1 MSAAPALRLD
11 DVRYAY
17 PGAASPAVDGVT
29 FDLPRG
35 ASMALLGPNGAG
47 KSTLLD
53 LLLRWKTPA
62 AGCIELAGRPLESYA
77 RTELGRTVSLVPQ
90 GEVARFAFTL
100 REYVLFGRAPHVA
113 ALAMPGEEDERAAE
127 AALCDVGLAALADR
141 DVGTLSGGERQLLLL
156 ARAMA
161 QRTPL
166 MLLDE
171 PTSALDPANTA
182 RVAGI
187 LRTLRERGTTLLWTT
202 HDPSFAAAEATHAA
216 LLRAGR
222 LLAAGPADE
231 VLSADAL
238 TALYGTPLR
247 TLRHE
252 GRTLVYAP

>member
-1 MSAAPALRLD
+1 MNAPALRLD
-11 DVRYAY
+11 GVTYAY
-17 PGAASPAVDGVT
+17 PGAAHSAVDGVT

-35 ASMALLGPNGAG
+35 AAMALLGPNGAG

-53 LLLRWKTPA
+53 LFLRWKTPSS
-62 AGCIELAGRPLESYA
+62 GRIELAGRPLETFSRA
-77 RTELGRTVSLVPQ
+77 ELGRTVSLVPQ
-90 GEVARFAFTL
+90 GETARFAFTL

-113 ALAMPGEEDERAAE
+113 ALAMPSPDDE
-127 AALCDVGLAALADR
+127 AAADAALRDVGLAALADR
-141 DVGTLSGGERQLLLL
+141 DIGTLSGGERQLLLL

-161 QRTPL
+161 QQTPL

-182 RVAGI
+182 RVARI

-202 HDPSFAAAEATHAA
+202 HDPAFAAAEATHAA

-222 LLAAGPADE
+222 LLAVGAAE
-231 VLSADAL
+231 TVLAADAL

-247 TLRHE
+247 TLRHD
-252 GRTLVYAP
+252 GHTLVYAP